1 MNSGMTKKERVLAAL
16 YKKETDRIPFS
27 PLCDD
32 YFASSLEKQN
42 HPYDLLR
49 ALRYI
54 GADIIERHSPCCEV
68 RYGGGITVE
77 SREDRPA
84 AREKRILSQNT
95 ARSTTVFIFRTAPCT
110 RKSTFFPRPKTV
122 KVMTHIAVT
131 RSIFPVSTV
140 RRTQKSDRRRRHS
153 HAYGALFAP
162 FGNVAGLMR
171 AGKYHLSFI
180 GRRGRDAGDVR
191 RPPRAQ
197 QKLLPA

>member
-68 RYGGGITVE
+68 RRRRHYGRAAK
-77 SREDRPA
+77 SAA

-95 ARSTTVFIFRTAPCT
+95 ANL
-110 RKSTFFPRPKTV
+110 RPFLFSERRHVHGKTPSF
-122 KVMTHIAVT
+122 HA
-131 RSIFPVSTV
+131 
-140 RRTQKSDRRRRHS
+140 RRRES
-153 HAYGALFAP
+153 NDTY
-162 FGNVAGLMR
+162 
-171 AGKYHLSFI
+171 
-180 GRRGRDAGDVR
+180 
-191 RPPRAQ
+191 RP
-197 QKLLPA
+197 

>member
-54 GADIIERHSPCCEV
+54 GADIIERHSPCA
-68 RYGGGITVE
+68 TAAALP
-77 SREDRPA
+77 SRAAKSAA

-110 RKSTFFPRPKTV
+110 RKNTFFPRPKT
-122 KVMTHIAVT
+122 
-131 RSIFPVSTV
+131 
-140 RRTQKSDRRRRHS
+140 
-153 HAYGALFAP
+153 
-162 FGNVAGLMR
+162 
-171 AGKYHLSFI
+171 
-180 GRRGRDAGDVR
+180 
-191 RPPRAQ
+191 
-197 QKLLPA
+197 

>member
-77 SREDRPA
+77 SREVGGGKRETHFITKYGEIYDRFYFQNGA
-84 AREKRILSQNT
+84 MYTEKHLLST
-95 ARSTTVFIFRTAPCT
+95 PED
-110 RKSTFFPRPKTV
+110 V
-122 KVMTHIAVT
+122 KVMTHIA
-131 RSIFPVSTV
+131 RN
-140 RRTQKSDRRRRHS
+140 TQYIPRFE
-153 HAYGALFAP
+153 LFEERKKAIGDDGIPTPTAP
-162 FGNVAGLMR
+162 CSPLLETLQVLCGLENTT
-171 AGKYHLSFI
+171 Y
-180 GRRGRDAGDVR
+180 
-191 RPPRAQ
+191 
-197 QKLLPA
+197 LLLD